1 MQAYILE
8 TGRRVSPFNEPASAM
23 PVHNRSLR
31 DHQTHILQSLGCRVE
46 VIDDLRQARTQPC
59 LVVYDD
65 VYFSYH
71 AAARFLSVAR
81 RKEREVREQSKSNSS
96 ASKAGNFAAALPV
109 SLLTQRFSPS
119 FQGRTVQ
126 QPDGTTCHVYDL
138 YYLRD
143 WDPETPPADQAELV
157 TIPHRVTVRRWR
169 VNAHFD
175 PSGSYSLPLST
186 VVICPVQHWSSLL
199 TANVL
204 GMPSHFL
211 RAGLTSK
218 IRTATLPL
226 RVLWRAWSL
235 WPSRLRGK
243 LYLAGRGCKVHP
255 TAHVE
260 WAVLGRDVRIG
271 PNAVVRGA
279 VLADRVEIGP
289 GAIVEMSTLG
299 EKATVNGGVTVR
311 SCIVGEA
318 GHMGSFFTQL
328 SVLGRGAALCP
339 DSGIFDFNLRSNV
352 NVTFEGRTVSCGS
365 RFLGGCLG
373 HGAFLG
379 AEVIM
384 ASGQELPNGCVLVRS
399 PRDLVSDLTQALP
412 QGVVRVDRGRPRNRP
427 SDDGTLRIQPG

>member
-8 TGRRVSPFNEPASAM
+8 TGRRLSPFDEPASAM

-31 DHQTHILQSLGCRVE
+31 DHQTGILESLGCRVE
-46 VIDDLRQARTQPC
+46 VIDDLRQARQQPC
-59 LVVYDD
+59 LLVYDD
-65 VYFSYH
+65 VYFTYH
-71 AAARFLSVAR
+71 AAARFLAAAR
-81 RKEREVREQSKSNSS
+81 RREKAESGQP
-96 ASKAGNFAAALPV
+96 ASTARNFAAALPV
-109 SLLTQRFSPS
+109 SLLTQRFVPS
-119 FQGRTVQ
+119 FQGRTVE
-126 QPDGTTCHVYDL
+126 QPDGTTCHVYDF

-143 WDPETPPADQAELV
+143 WDAAVPPADQAELV
-157 TIPHRVTVRRWR
+157 TIPHQVTVRRWR
-169 VNAHFD
+169 VNSHFD

-186 VVICPVQHWSSLL
+186 VMICPVQHWSSLL
-199 TANVL
+199 AANVL
-204 GMPSHFL
+204 GMPSHFV
-211 RAGLTSK
+211 RAGAASMF
-218 IRTATLPL
+218 RAATLPL
-226 RVLWRAWSL
+226 RMLWRAGSI

-243 LYLAGRGCKVHP
+243 MYLAGRGCKVHP

-260 WAVLGRDVRIG
+260 WAVLGRGVRIG

-289 GAIVEMSTLG
+289 GAVVEMSTLG
-299 EKATVNGGVTVR
+299 EKATVNGGVTMR
-311 SCIVGEA
+311 SCVVAES

-328 SVLGRGAALCP
+328 SVLGRGAVLCP

-352 NVTFEGRTVSCGS
+352 NVSFEGRTVSCGS

-399 PRDLVSDLTQALP
+399 PRDLVSDLSQPLP